1 MKHVTRS
8 FVCALGALGALG
20 VLAAC
25 QRSEPDRAAGSV
37 FEVAEVASPA
47 GPGSTEPNLAIAPD
61 GEILLSWVEPSGDSL
76 HALRF
81 ARWEDSTWSAPQTI
95 VRRGDF
101 WLNWA
106 DFPTMAALGG
116 DVLAVHWPQRSGSGR
131 YDYDVRI
138 ALSQDGGATWSDG
151 VVPHPDSRLGE
162 HGFVALAAV
171 DDSLLAIWLDGRGYD
186 TTKAGATRAMSLV
199 SRTLAPNGALGDER
213 IIDARTCD
221 CCQTDMAVTSRGPV
235 VVYRDR
241 SEAEIRDLV
250 ISRREVSG
258 WTPPRAI
265 HDDGWHVDYCPVNG
279 PAVAA
284 RDSRVVAAW
293 FTAPNDSPVVRV
305 AFSDD
310 DGDTFA
316 APVRI
321 DGGDPIGR
329 VDVALLA
336 DGSAAVTWMERVGV
350 EGAEVRV
357 RRVMPDGTL
366 GSPAVI
372 GGSSAARASGFP
384 RMAAD
389 GDDLVFAW
397 TQPGDSARVQT
408 ARARFRSQPSE

>member
-1 MKHVTRS
+1 MKRVHHS
-8 FVCALGALGALG
+8 FACALGALGL
-20 VLAAC
+20 LTAC
-25 QRSEPDRAAGSV
+25 ERSEPSDGAASTFDVTGV
-37 FEVAEVASPA
+37 ESPA
-47 GPGSTEPNLAIAPD
+47 GPGSTEPNLVIAPD
-61 GEILLSWVEPSGDSL
+61 GDVLLSWVEPSGDSM

-81 ARWEDSTWSAPQTI
+81 ARWEDSAWSAPQTI

-106 DFPTMAALGG
+106 DFPTMASLGG
-116 DVLAVHWPQRSGSGR
+116 GVLAVHWPQRSGAGR

-138 ALSQDGGATWSDG
+138 ALSQDGGATWSEG
-151 VVPHPDSRLGE
+151 IVPHPDSRLGE
-162 HGFVALAAV
+162 HGFVSMGAV
-171 DDSLLAIWLDGRGYD
+171 GDSLLAIWLDGRGYD
-186 TTKAGATRAMSLV
+186 TTQAGATRAMSLV

-213 IIDARTCD
+213 TIDARTCD

-250 ISRREVSG
+250 ISRREASG

-293 FTAPNDSPVVRV
+293 FTAANDSPVVRL

-310 DGDTFA
+310 DGDTFTE
-316 APVRI
+316 PVRI

-329 VDVALLA
+329 VDVVLLE
-336 DGSAAVTWMERVGV
+336 DGSAAVTWMERVGA
-350 EGAEVRV
+350 ENAEVRV
-357 RRVMPDGTL
+357 RHVMPDGAL
-366 GSPAVI
+366 GAPAVI

-384 RMAAD
+384 RMATD

-397 TQPGDSARVQT
+397 TQPGDVARVRT
-408 ARARFRSQPSE
+408 ARARVQPPPSE